1 MNLRT
6 AILALAAIGAPLALA
21 IVALPTTWGYGGYIE
36 SSSGLFGFVDPAGP
50 AARAGVHV
58 GERALRPRGAEA
70 VEEDA
75 GNVGTVARFPVVTKS
90 GRVRVVSVTFVP
102 FSGALA
108 VQEQLD
114 KVLSA
119 LTALGAFV
127 VAILVILKARDKRAG
142 QRAAGVL
149 LLAGLV
155 AFCQGAALVCGNAW
169 IGLIF
174 YWVVARNMF
183 VGVIVWVALSL
194 LAAYPPMPSRLR
206 AALGRLSVIALA
218 WSILNGASWLHDMWN
233 GTSTFLFV
241 ENASSWIDLFLLVAL
256 AVAIVDGITSAG
268 AAYATPMRWLGGMW
282 LLGIALGAVIP
293 VGTIAGFSLATAHNA
308 DLLRAI
314 VVFCLTF
321 GVAYPILR
329 HRLIDLNVLVSRAT
343 VFTVASAIIVGI
355 FVAAEWGISK
365 IFERSL
371 GLSSNRGSLTAQLL
385 TLVVV
390 LVLGIS
396 ARSIHRFVENR
407 MTKTFFKKRMR
418 GLAEIER
425 VAHEADAATDARAV
439 VDIAVATVQR
449 GLEPLGT
456 ALYLRK
462 GDGYERASTAGA
474 FVFPASY
481 AFNAEPSLR
490 LRRWQEPFELDDD
503 SDDRHHV
510 LFVPM
515 TLRGEVLGFICCGP
529 KPDRTAYLS
538 DEIAAVSLLAH
549 HVGIA
554 SAMLSRASISAP
566 VVALAAT

>member
-1 MNLRT
+1 MSLRT
-6 AILALAAIGAPLALA
+6 IILALAGVGIPFALA
-21 IVALPTTWGYGGYIE
+21 VAILPITWGYGGYIE
-36 SSSGLFGFVDPAGP
+36 RANGVFTFVDPAGP
-50 AARAGVHV
+50 AARAVHV
-58 GERALRPRGAEA
+58 GERALRPRGVEA

-75 GNVGTVARFPVVTKS
+75 GNVGTVARFPVVTQS
-90 GRVRVVSVTFVP
+90 GRVRNVSVTFVP

-127 VAILVILKARDKRAG
+127 VAMLVVLKGRDKRAG
-142 QRAAGVL
+142 ERAASVL
-149 LLAGLV
+149 LLAGLA
-155 AFCQGAALVCGNAW
+155 AFLRGAGLVCGNAW
-169 IGLIF
+169 IALF
-174 YWVVARNMF
+174 CYWVVPRMF
-183 VGVIVWVALSL
+183 VGTIVWVALNL
-194 LAAYPPMPSRLR
+194 LAIYPPTQSRLR
-206 AALGRLSVIALA
+206 SLLGRLSAVALVWAVLFGTA
-218 WSILNGASWLHDMWN
+218 WLYDMWN
-233 GTSTFLFV
+233 GTSVFLVLDTGGAWV
-241 ENASSWIDLFLLVAL
+241 ELLLLVAL
-256 AVAIVDGITSAG
+256 GAAIVDGMASAG
-268 AAYATPMRWLGGMW
+268 PAYTTPMRWLGGMW
-282 LLGIALGAVIP
+282 LIAIALAASLSVAS
-293 VGTIAGFSLATAHNA
+293 IAGVETNSHDA
-308 DLLRAI
+308 DLLRAV
-314 VVFCLTF
+314 VVFCLAF
-321 GVAYPILR
+321 GVAYPVLR
-329 HRLIDLNVLVSRAT
+329 HRLIDLNILVSRAT
-343 VFTVASAIIVGI
+343 VFTIASAIIVGLFI
-355 FVAAEWGISK
+355 AAEWAISK

-371 GLSSNRGSLTAQLL
+371 GLSSERGSLAAQLV

-396 ARSIHRFVENR
+396 ARSIHRFVEDR

-439 VDIAVATVQR
+439 IDIAVGAVQR

-456 ALYLRK
+456 ALYLHK
-462 GDGYERASTAGA
+462 GDGYERASSAGA
-474 FVFPASY
+474 FVFPSSY
-481 AFNAEPSLR
+481 AFNDEPPLR

-503 SDDRHHV
+503 SDDRHHI

-515 TLRGEVLGFICCGP
+515 TLRGEVLGFVCCGP

-554 SAMLSRASISAP
+554 SAMLSRAPELKS